1 MGRLGFTLE
10 IPADKNKILKLLIK
24 SNLSVLFD
32 LTDKLSA
39 LEYVGHA
46 QSTWQL
52 GAACPTAGMLIS
64 GKMVERLKLTKEP
77 VCACKSMLKLPC

>member
-1 MGRLGFTLE
+1 M
-10 IPADKNKILKLLIK
+10 
-24 SNLSVLFD
+24 
-32 LTDKLSA
+32 TDKLSA

-77 VCACKSMLKLPC
+77 VCACKRASRKILRGRMDLPEMEERAGTCPI